1 VSRRRA
7 CLGSLLIALLLPAG
21 LAQAS
26 AYSVVLKTYETQ
38 GTIPPCQFSSR
49 VLNSALANVDTY
61 GAQYFADF
69 TAAIQTALDNRAAG
83 VCSPARA
90 ALTGGP
96 VRAGALPRSAL
107 PAVGAST
114 GADLPAPL
122 VLLAVFGGLAALAGA
137 GATVARARGWDPAPV
152 AAGRHAWHEAGY
164 RLGGTWAEFVDW
176 LRSA

>member
-21 LAQAS
+21 LAHAS
-26 AYSVVLKTYETQ
+26 AYSAVLRTYEAQ

-69 TAAIQTALDNRAAG
+69 TAAIQSALDNRAAG
-83 VCSPARA
+83 VCSPVHI

-96 VRAGALPRSAL
+96 ARASALPRAEL
-107 PAVGAST
+107 PAIGAST

-122 VLLAVFGGLAALAGA
+122 VLLAVFGGLAAIIGT
-137 GATVARARGWDPAPV
+137 GATVARARGWDPAP
-152 AAGRHAWHEAGY
+152 AAAWRHAWHEAGY
-164 RLGGTWAEFVDW
+164 RVGGTWAEFVDW